1 MTFDPKKTINI
12 LMAPFFRIKCLLTL
26 IFSTLLL
33 SGCGLSDD
41 TREQLKTAIGKA
53 AGEAWDSTKAKTAKL
68 ADEISTKIEEH
79 GGAQG
84 IYDEITQYV
93 DGLFEDSNDG
103 SDSKKKSAQKSKPKQ
118 ATPKTLVRRT
128 PAQRNYHEE
137 VLSLTTLKTASVII
151 DCLRPELDT
160 AINVVVATYR
170 EVFEDDNYRPVITSG
185 NDSDKHGERSAHYA
199 CAAVDIRIKDV
210 EDIEIRKA
218 LAKAITED
226 LDTRYVV
233 LHEDVGRA
241 NEHLH
246 IQLRNG
252 TYNRNEVWQ

>member
-1 MTFDPKKTINI
+1 MGMFLRT
-12 LMAPFFRIKCLLTL
+12 KCLLAL
-26 IFSTLLL
+26 IFATLLL

-41 TREQLKTAIGKA
+41 TREQLEKAIGKA
-53 AGEAWDSTKAKTAKL
+53 AGEAWDSAKTKTAKL
-68 ADEISTKIEEH
+68 ADEISSKIEEH

-103 SDSKKKSAQKSKPKQ
+103 SDSKKKSAQKPKPKQ
-118 ATPKTLVRRT
+118 TGPKILVKRT
-128 PAQRNYHEE
+128 PAQQNYHDEI
-137 VLSLTTLKTASVII
+137 LSLTTLKTASVII

-160 AINVVVATYR
+160 AINVVVASYR
-170 EVFEDDNYRPVITSG
+170 EVFENDNYRPVITSG

-199 CAAVDIRIKDV
+199 CAAVDIRTKDI
-210 EDIEIRKA
+210 DNIEIRKA
-218 LAKAITED
+218 LAKAITEE
-226 LDTRYVV
+226 LDSRYYV
-233 LHEDVGRA
+233 LHEDVGKA

-246 IQLRNG
+246 IQLKSG